1 MRKTISFSSLSPPS
15 LSFIWIFYLFVHK
28 LSICLYIVDCILRL
42 LDDRY
47 ILILGLCERVKDQDK
62 ALLERTLPVLQQRL
76 HKTGAALTDC
86 SMVSE
91 RIQEWQVLFYQYGM
105 AFSLWGFFLLLYM
118 RWYTKSVWSVN
129 KITLRMKTNF

>member
-1 MRKTISFSSLSPPS
+1 MIAEFFKSFHQLMHNLQSGLSIYIRNYIISCQFESTIC
-15 LSFIWIFYLFVHK
+15 YLFVNK
-28 LSICLYIVDCILRL
+28 LSTCICLYVVDCILRL

-91 RIQEWQVLFYQYGM
+91 RIQEWQVLFYQYGR
-105 AFSLWGFFLLLYM
+105 AFSLWGFFLLQYM
-118 RWYTKSVWSVN
+118 R
-129 KITLRMKTNF
+129 

>member
-1 MRKTISFSSLSPPS
+1 M
-15 LSFIWIFYLFVHK
+15 YLFIV
-28 LSICLYIVDCILRL
+28 VDCILRL

-118 RWYTKSVWSVN
+118 R
-129 KITLRMKTNF
+129 